1 MPKGLPRSMSRG
13 TPIRQEIL
21 KLVFP
26 VRNLTFNIT
35 GVATTVMFA
44 SLPIG
49 RLPEGNIDILGAVSY
64 FAISGPGGN
73 ANLVDTWDGFMSIG
87 SAATADN
94 ALAGAEVNIIPS
106 TALGPAVAEIHSR
119 LRVANPTSIIIDNT
133 AGNLNLNLNILVNA
147 DAVTATQTVPFNVSG
162 ELHLLL
168 AVLGDG

>member
-1 MPKGLPRSMSRG
+1 MSRG

-35 GVATTVMFA
+35 GVATTIMFA

-49 RLPEGNIDILGAVSY
+49 RLPEGDVSILGAASY
-64 FAISGPGGN
+64 FAISGPGGS
-73 ANLVDTWDGFMSIG
+73 ANLTDTWDGSMAIG
-87 SAATADN
+87 TAATADN

-106 TALGPAVAEIHSR
+106 TALGAAVAEVHSR
-119 LRVANPTSIIIDNT
+119 LRAVNATPFIIDNR
-133 AGNLNLNLNILVNA
+133 AGNLNLNLNVLVNA
-147 DAVTATQTVPFNVSG
+147 DAVTAAQTVTFNVNG
-162 ELHLLL
+162 ELTLLL